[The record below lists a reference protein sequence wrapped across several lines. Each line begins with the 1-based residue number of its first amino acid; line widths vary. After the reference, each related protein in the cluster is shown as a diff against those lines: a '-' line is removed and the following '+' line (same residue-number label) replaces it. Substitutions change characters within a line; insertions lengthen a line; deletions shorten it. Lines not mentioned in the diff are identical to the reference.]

1 MKKKNKGFKDY
12 KITKS
17 LRFGRTYWTMI
28 VVWGLLG
35 VLTLRLS
42 YVMIFKHKEYGAMA
56 EEQWKHEIKIG
67 AKRGEILDRNG
78 AQLAVC

>member
-1 MKKKNKGFKDY
+1 MKKKKNKGFKDY

-42 YVMIFKHKEYGAMA
+42 YVMMIQFTKEYYPDNNF
-56 EEQWKHEIKIG
+56 
-67 AKRGEILDRNG
+67 R
-78 AQLAVC
+78 

>member
-35 VLTLRLS
+35 ILTLRLS
-42 YVMIFKHKEYGAMA
+42 YVMIFKHKEY
-56 EEQWKHEIKIG
+56 
-67 AKRGEILDRNG
+67 
-78 AQLAVC
+78 

>member
-1 MKKKNKGFKDY
+1 MKKKKNKGFKDY

-42 YVMIFKHKEYGAMA
+42 YVMIFKHKEYGSMA
-56 EEQWKHEIKIG
+56 EEQWKMK
-67 AKRGEILDRNG
+67 
-78 AQLAVC
+78 